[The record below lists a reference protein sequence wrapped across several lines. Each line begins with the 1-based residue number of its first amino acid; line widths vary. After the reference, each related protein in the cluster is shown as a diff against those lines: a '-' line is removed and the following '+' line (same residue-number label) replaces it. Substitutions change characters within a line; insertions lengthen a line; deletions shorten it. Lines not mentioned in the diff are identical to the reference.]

1 MLKLDVSNKHLKGF
15 DSMKRLLSKTPT
27 YIIVAVIIVLTV
39 SLTLITAAITNN
51 LINNNDIDNFGDLLQ
66 AMVNGNSDSDIN
78 GDGSFNILDI
88 IAAKHESGW
97 TTGIY

>member
-1 MLKLDVSNKHLKGF
+1 
-15 DSMKRLLSKTPT
+15 MKRLLSKTPT